1 MRRLLPFL
9 LILVL
14 AAQAFAGGGRQQGG
28 AQGGKT
34 PLRIVT
40 WTNPASVEAIK
51 TLSAKFMAQNP
62 DISVE
67 VTDIESNQVD
77 GLLRTRMAANDVE
90 IISHQGGL
98 TRAQVD
104 WAPGEKPTWQ
114 EMIDA
119 GNYLDLTAEPW
130 LSAWGS
136 GTDSCTYN
144 GRVYGVSVGSTVV
157 TGVFYNK
164 KLFADNGWQVPKTW
178 AEFERLCAAIK
189 AKGMTPMTVGGADGW
204 PYTMLMNDI
213 VASVEPDHD
222 GLIRSLWSGDR
233 KFTDARSLEI
243 LRRGEFL
250 NQNFEDGFKSIPYS
264 AAPGRFAAG
273 RAAMMPDGN
282 WNVTEVLKADPNFQV
297 GYFPMP
303 GTEAGLQFQGK
314 SDLSFHV
321 NAKSPYKD
329 AAVKWLEFLT
339 DKANYTEF
347 INTIGFIPTMAGVT
361 ISNKFLNEE
370 ILPYTANLKPLWELN
385 WRAPAGVGQYAGYSA
400 YQYLRSAGGPV
411 ATVNELAQLAQK
423 DFDDAKAAAGK

>member
-1 MRRLLPFL
+1 MKKLLML
-9 LILVL
+9 AAALVL
-14 AAQAFAGGGRQQGG
+14 GSSLIFAGGARSQGSTS
-28 AQGGKT
+28 GKT
-34 PLRIVT
+34 LLRIVT

-51 TLSAKFMAQNP
+51 ALSAKFMVKYP
-62 DISVE
+62 DIAVE

-119 GNYLDLTAEPW
+119 GNYLDITNEPW
-130 LSAWGS
+130 LGAWGS
-136 GTDSCTYN
+136 GVDSCRYN
-144 GRVYGVSVGSTVV
+144 GKVYGVSVGSTVV

-189 AKGMTPMTVGGADGW
+189 AKGIAPMTVGGADGW

-222 GLIRSLWSGDR
+222 GLIRALWSGER
-233 KFTDARSLEI
+233 KFTDAKSLEI

-250 NQNFEDGFKSIPYS
+250 NQNFEDGFKAIPYS

-273 RAAMMPDGN
+273 RSAMMPDGN
-282 WNVTEVLKADPNFQV
+282 WNVTEILKADPNFQV
-297 GYFPMP
+297 GYFPLP
-303 GTEAGLQFQGK
+303 GTEPGLQFQGK

-329 AAVKWLEFLT
+329 GALKWLEFLS

-370 ILPYTANLKPLWELN
+370 ILPYVTNLKPLWELN
-385 WRAPAGVGQYAGYSA
+385 WRAPSGVGQYAGYSA
-400 YQYLRSAGGPV
+400 YQYLKSAGGPV
-411 ATVNELAQLAQK
+411 AAVEELAQLAQK
-423 DFDDAKAAAGK
+423 DFDDGKAAAKK